1 MVASSYA
8 ANAYNA
14 AQGINVKDAGKGT
27 NKVAMG
33 LGLETT
39 QAPKPNFS
47 GLVDQAIKTVVSS
60 GAQADAQMTAAA
72 RGEANLVNVVTAV
85 TKAET
90 LIQTMSEIRNRA
102 IAAYEEV
109 LRMQV

>member
-1 MVASSYA
+1 
-8 ANAYNA
+8 
-14 AQGINVKDAGKGT
+14 
-27 NKVAMG
+27 
-33 LGLETT
+33 
-39 QAPKPNFS
+39 
-47 GLVDQAIKTVVSS
+47 
-60 GAQADAQMTAAA
+60 MTAAA